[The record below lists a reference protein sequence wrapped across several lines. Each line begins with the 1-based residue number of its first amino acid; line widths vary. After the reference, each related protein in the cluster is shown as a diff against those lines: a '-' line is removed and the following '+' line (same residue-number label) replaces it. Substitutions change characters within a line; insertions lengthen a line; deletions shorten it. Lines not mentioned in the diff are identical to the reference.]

1 MEYQNIINLLAYTPK
16 QSPKFRKKSWVKVN
30 DASSGTYKTN
40 SYIKFRTIK
49 LKSSLF
55 LYMYIYIY
63 IYICIYIFV
72 KGTASITK
80 AAAARAAPN
89 NVNKN

>member
-16 QSPKFRKKSWVKVN
+16 QLPKFRKKSWVKVN
-30 DASSGTYKTN
+30 DTSSGTYKTN

-63 IYICIYIFV
+63 IYIYVYIYLLKELYQSQKRQQLEQPQIM
-72 KGTASITK
+72 
-80 AAAARAAPN
+80 
-89 NVNKN
+89 

>member
-1 MEYQNIINLLAYTPK
+1 MLAYTPK
-16 QSPKFRKKSWVKVN
+16 QSPKFRKKSWVKAN

-55 LYMYIYIY
+55 LFMYIYIYIY

>member
-63 IYICIYIFV
+63 IYVYIYLLKELHQSQKRQQLEQPQIM
-72 KGTASITK
+72 
-80 AAAARAAPN
+80 
-89 NVNKN
+89 